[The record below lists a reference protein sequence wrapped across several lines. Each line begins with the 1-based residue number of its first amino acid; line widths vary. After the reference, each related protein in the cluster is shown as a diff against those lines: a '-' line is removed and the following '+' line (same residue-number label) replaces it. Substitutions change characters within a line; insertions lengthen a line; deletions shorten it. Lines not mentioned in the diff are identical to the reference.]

1 MSSGYRCSQGH
12 AWTPDPGPPP
22 TACPVCGDTVVLAAD
37 PTDLAAPLAAE
48 PQFVLAVAP
57 GQPAPGSKDPTLP
70 LGPRHPPAE
79 PPPKPATPTQTPSF
93 SSLSGMPA
101 PPPDQLGLDPG
112 DVVPFGRE
120 TIDFT
125 PPLVPGYEILYE
137 VGRGGMG
144 VVYKARQISLNRPVA
159 LKMILAG
166 PHAGPQ
172 ERERFRREAEAVAQL
187 QHSHIVQIFEIGE
200 ANGYLY
206 LALEFVEGGSLAQY
220 LAGTPWNA
228 TDAAELIESLATAV
242 HYAHTQG
249 VVHRDLKPGN
259 VLLAREDTAQF
270 TEPTPQGPVTAG
282 GSKSLVPPSA
292 LHPKITDFGLA
303 KRLGDTAN
311 TDGTKSGAVMGTPSY
326 IAPEQASGKTRD
338 VGPTADIYS
347 LGAILYELLTGRPPF
362 LGETPLDTVLQ
373 VIHDDPVPPKRLQPT
388 IPRDLETICLKC
400 LEKSPA
406 KRYGT
411 ARALADDL
419 RRFLRGEP
427 IKARPVGAWGRGVKW
442 ARRHPSLAALGLV
455 TVLATMALVGVLSVA
470 YARVR
475 DAVAQKQQ
483 EIEVARLAR
492 EMEARERERA
502 EALARDNEEKRQT
515 VAEQN
520 KQLQREAD
528 RTRRAAFALQLAQIA
543 AMCER
548 DPWRA
553 RTLLEDEDRCPTE
566 LRDFTW
572 AYLRRLCQRDDRIYQ
587 DHQPADPI
595 HAVAYSPTGWL
606 VATAGDAGQVR
617 VWDPRTGRTWAVLT
631 GNAERINGVAFSP
644 DGGVIATA
652 GADRTVRL
660 WELPVEMLGAARRSI
675 SLFPILQPLADKPLV
690 LAATLTLTDA
700 HPAEATCLAFSPDGR
715 FLVSGGEDGR
725 IRWWDLGGWYPSNPV
740 AAVAG
745 FAAASSLQVELRRSF
760 APRDRQVWE
769 YRDMGVVHPGGVKA
783 LAFALGTHVLV
794 SGGADRSA
802 RVWKPGGV
810 SLLRSF
816 DNHADA
822 VVAVAITPD
831 GKVVAT
837 VNNSRSPTIRL
848 INVATGRD
856 VQRLT
861 GHTSSIYAL
870 ALSTDGDLLA
880 SAGFDKSVRVWEVEG
895 GKERVVLLGHE
906 QGVSGLAFAPDR
918 RTLVS
923 ASMDAT
929 ARVWLTTARPND
941 STDLTRD
948 ASLTAAAITTAGN
961 VVVIGDE
968 RSRLS
973 VARNDLFPTRPGA
986 PPLTNPAAMPFL
998 FTPVLTSDLRGQA
1011 IRGVA
1016 VTPDGQTIFAT
1027 TETTL
1032 NIWRRL
1038 PGRRPGLGMA
1048 SSRPIS
1054 IAMPAAI
1061 YALAV
1066 DPAGRW
1072 LVTLDAGGV
1081 RVWEVQNLL
1090 TTGERAG
1097 RQPSNY
1103 VHRVEYAQDL
1113 AFHPAGDRLV
1123 LAVKNG
1129 VRMIDLSGQVL
1140 ANLPD
1145 AHPESTKVE
1154 TVAVGGPNGELLA
1167 TADSTGLIK
1176 VWQVNPSGQVLLQAK
1191 LAGHTGAVFSLA
1203 FSPNG
1208 RTLASGGFDR
1218 VVLLWDPISGQER
1231 ATLTGHTD
1239 RIVRVQFLPD
1249 AAGLLTLSRDGAMKR
1264 WLADNSLI
1272 IAQSPPR
1279 PNPPLG
1285 GS

>member
-1 MSSGYRCSQGH
+1 MP
-12 AWTPDPGPPP
+12 A
-22 TACPVCGDTVVLAAD
+22 TV
-37 PTDLAAPLAAE
+37 
-48 PQFVLAVAP
+48 
-57 GQPAPGSKDPTLP
+57 PAPT
-70 LGPRHPPAE
+70 
-79 PPPKPATPTQTPSF
+79 
-93 SSLSGMPA
+93 
-101 PPPDQLGLDPG
+101 GLDPG
-112 DVVPFGRE
+112 DEVPFGPE
-120 TIDFT
+120 AIDFT

-220 LAGTPWNA
+220 LTGTPWNP
-228 TDAAELIESLATAV
+228 TDAAVLIESLASAV

-259 VLLAREDTAQF
+259 VLLADEDGGRSARPARAGQTAS
-270 TEPTPQGPVTAG
+270 AG
-282 GSKSLVPPSA
+282 SPPLLPPA
-292 LHPKITDFGLA
+292 AFHPKITDFGLA
-303 KRLGDTAN
+303 KRLDDSAN
-311 TDGTKSGAVMGTPSY
+311 PDGTKSGAVMGTPSY

-362 LGETPLDTVLQ
+362 FGETPLDTVLQ

-406 KRYGT
+406 KRYTT
-411 ARALADDL
+411 ASALADDL
-419 RRFLRGEP
+419 RRFRCGEP
-427 IKARPVGAWGRGVKW
+427 IKARPLGAWGRGVKW

-455 TVLATMALVGVLSVA
+455 TVAATVALVGVLSVA

-483 EIEVARLAR
+483 EVEIARRAR

-520 KQLQREAD
+520 RLLQLEAE

-543 AMCER
+543 AMSER

-553 RTLLEDEDRCPTE
+553 RTLLEDEDRCPSE

-572 AYLRRLCQRDDRIYQ
+572 AYLRRLCQREERVYL

-595 HAVAYSPTGWL
+595 HAVAFSPSGTL

-617 VWDPRTGRTWAVLT
+617 VWDPRSGRTWAVLT
-631 GNAERINGVAFSP
+631 GNPERINGIAFSP
-644 DGGVIATA
+644 DGSVIATA
-652 GADRTVRL
+652 GADRSVRL
-660 WELPVEMLGAARRSI
+660 WELPVDMLSAARRSI

-690 LAATLTLTDA
+690 LFPTLTLADA
-700 HPAEATCLAFSPDGR
+700 HPAEATCVVFSPDSR
-715 FLVSGGEDGR
+715 FLVSGSEQGD
-725 IRWWDLGGWYPSNPV
+725 IRWWDLGGWHLSNPV
-740 AAVAG
+740 AAVVG
-745 FAAASSLQVELRRSF
+745 FAGACSLREELQRVF
-760 APRDRQVWE
+760 APRDRVVWE

-783 LAFALGTHVLV
+783 LAFAAGTHILV

-802 RVWKPGGV
+802 RVWNVGGT
-810 SLLRSF
+810 SILRSF

-831 GKVVAT
+831 GKLVAT

-848 INVATGRD
+848 ISVSTGRD
-856 VQRLT
+856 VHRLT

-870 ALSTDGDLLA
+870 TISNEGDLLA
-880 SAGFDKSVRVWEVEG
+880 SAGFDKSVRIWDVQG

-906 QGVSGLAFAPDR
+906 QGVSSLAFAPDR
-918 RTLVS
+918 RTLLS
-923 ASMDAT
+923 GSMDAT
-929 ARVWLTTARPND
+929 ARLWLTTARSND
-941 STDLTRD
+941 SADLVRD
-948 ASLTAAAITTAGN
+948 TSLTAAAITTSGN
-961 VVVIGDE
+961 IFVTGDE
-968 RSRLS
+968 RNRLA
-973 VARNDLFPTRPGA
+973 VARNDLVPIRPGA
-986 PPLTNPAAMPFL
+986 TPSVNPATLPFV
-998 FTPVLTSDLRGQA
+998 FTPMLISDLRGQA
-1011 IRGVA
+1011 IRSVA
-1016 VTPDGQTIFAT
+1016 ASPDGQIVFAST
-1027 TETTL
+1027 DTVL
-1032 NIWRRL
+1032 HIWQRL
-1038 PGRRPGLGMA
+1038 PGRRPGPGMA
-1048 SSRPIS
+1048 YSRPFTIP
-1054 IAMPAAI
+1054 MPAPV

-1066 DPAGRW
+1066 DPTGRW
-1072 LVTLDAGGV
+1072 LVTLDAGGI
-1081 RVWEVQNLL
+1081 RVWELQQLVAAASR
-1090 TTGERAG
+1090 TG
-1097 RQPSNY
+1097 QPQSNSI
-1103 VHRVEYAQDL
+1103 HRVEYAQDF
-1113 AFHPAGDRLV
+1113 AFHPSGDRIV

-1129 VRMIDLSGQVL
+1129 IRIIDLSGQVL
-1140 ANLPD
+1140 ANLPE
-1145 AHPESTKVE
+1145 AHPSGTKVE
-1154 TVAVGGPNGELLA
+1154 TVAVGGTKGELLA

-1176 VWQVNPSGQVLLQAK
+1176 VWQVSPAGQFLLQAR
-1191 LAGHTGAVFSLA
+1191 LAGHTGAVFSMA

-1218 VVLLWDPISGQER
+1218 LVLLWDPISGQER

-1249 AAGLLTLSRDGAMKR
+1249 AAGLLTISRDGAVKR
-1264 WLADNSLI
+1264 WLADNSLLM
-1272 IAQSPPR
+1272 AQSPPR
-1279 PNPPLG
+1279 PNPHLG
-1285 GS
+1285 GG